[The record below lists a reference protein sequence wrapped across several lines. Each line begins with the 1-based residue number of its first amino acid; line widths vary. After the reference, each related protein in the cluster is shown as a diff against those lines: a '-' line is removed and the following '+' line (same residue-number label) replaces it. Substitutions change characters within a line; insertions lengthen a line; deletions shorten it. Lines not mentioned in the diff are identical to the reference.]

1 MTAAAYL
8 MHPELFAD
16 NVKGLCVSDQD
27 LETGYLRMEEDEMN
41 GGWKAGIKAGMKAGM
56 RGAMRDGTKSRT
68 ADGRCI
74 CNLPL
79 IRDGAVFKDN
89 IYRSWLSVTGILSDV

>member
-1 MTAAAYL
+1 MRIKGQCQRDGRNINDTLISCLLYTSTAAAYL

-41 GGWKAGIKAGMKAGM
+41 GGWKAGIKAL
-56 RGAMRDGTKSRT
+56 S
-68 ADGRCI
+68 
-74 CNLPL
+74 L
-79 IRDGAVFKDN
+79 IH
-89 IYRSWLSVTGILSDV
+89 I